1 VANAHPGC
9 LVASYTYASHLFD
22 NKIRALVES
31 GTLDWRRIFRE
42 QLERIEENRKPA
54 IEVELDTLADMLS
67 SVIEGG
73 IILSRVLND
82 KYVLVNQLK
91 QYRNYLRLLYGDSLI
106 EAP

>member
-1 VANAHPGC
+1 M
-9 LVASYTYASHLFD
+9 
-22 NKIRALVES
+22 ES